1 MSMLILKKYFKRRK
15 ENLRMISLYLENII
29 RD

>member
-1 MSMLILKKYFKRRK
+1 MLMLILKKDFKRRRA
-15 ENLRMISLYLENII
+15 NLRRISLYLENII